1 MKIKSKTIMVSL
13 LKAGFAV
20 PFMLVLSACDDSGS
34 AANSEVLDNSSTSL
48 YDEAQGKGEETDKR
62 IEDGDRKS
70 SSSIQ
75 KEEYSSSSEKEEYDF
90 DGEVVFAYELPSC
103 TVKKDEKT
111 YYVRDEDAA
120 YTCDYDDF
128 FRKGEWIKENGLGE
142 DDDWIYS
149 SSSENAF
156 VDCDGK
162 VNSVYELPECTDKR
176 NGKVYCVKDEGI
188 THTCKYYANLEH
200 GAWAVDPSTVV
211 KGMKTDPR
219 DGKVYKTVKIGSQ
232 TWMAEN
238 LNYRYLGNSSSGD
251 SSSFC
256 YNNEPDSCAKYG
268 RLYTWF
274 AAIGKT
280 EEECGGG
287 KECDLSKGNVQGICP
302 DGWHLPSTEE
312 WKLLFKNVGDS
323 ATSIVLKSKT
333 GWYAWDGED
342 GNGWDDYGFTVLPAL
357 LLEPSGFHCGF
368 KCSGGQ
374 TYFWAVESSDEYE
387 DYSSRVGFSY
397 NSASGGWFN
406 HGGQGRDGYGYSVRC
421 LLD

>member
-1 MKIKSKTIMVSL
+1 MKIKSETIMVSL

-162 VNSVYELPECTDKR
+162 VNSVYELQLQAVNAQIEAQKNAAAAAKEAAEAQVAFA
-176 NGKVYCVKDEGI
+176 NGAKQLQKQVADLNGI
-188 THTCKYYANLEH
+188 YGN
-200 GAWAVDPSTVV
+200 
-211 KGMKTDPR
+211 M
-219 DGKVYKTVKIGSQ
+219 
-232 TWMAEN
+232 
-238 LNYRYLGNSSSGD
+238 LN
-251 SSSFC
+251 
-256 YNNEPDSCAKYG
+256 
-268 RLYTWF
+268 
-274 AAIGKT
+274 
-280 EEECGGG
+280 
-287 KECDLSKGNVQGICP
+287 
-302 DGWHLPSTEE
+302 
-312 WKLLFKNVGDS
+312 
-323 ATSIVLKSKT
+323 
-333 GWYAWDGED
+333 
-342 GNGWDDYGFTVLPAL
+342 AL
-357 LLEPSGFHCGF
+357 
-368 KCSGGQ
+368 
-374 TYFWAVESSDEYE
+374 A
-387 DYSSRVGFSY
+387 
-397 NSASGGWFN
+397 
-406 HGGQGRDGYGYSVRC
+406 
-421 LLD
+421 